1 MERSMKCLA
10 ALILACG
17 MLAGCD
23 RVLVPGGEVV
33 FQASS
38 VPTSTRTAYSG
49 ERTSDSGVVKERIDW
64 ITGDK
69 FTVWSDKAH
78 ALDDATLHTGD
89 YVITSV
95 ETDDD
100 RIRSRAKVK
109 STNDNGLQWDT
120 ALGPHTFYARFPND
134 QAKLDGDKMTAA
146 IPATQTLLY
155 DTESGAISPD
165 MQYAFMFAKTTVAAG
180 VDKVLLPFSPVF
192 TALEFEV
199 GGGGNGQVDLTS
211 FKLTSTTDAITG
223 GFEVACASGAV
234 SLTGT
239 PGLTASLDLSNL
251 PNGKLTVTG
260 TSSVTVTVFGV
271 PKALKNLTLE
281 VKGDQILTR
290 TLKLSDKNGNMLTF
304 DACKKYRILGLS
316 LPELLK
322 AEGEDVD
329 WDIQA
334 QGEPLVW
341 D

>member
-49 ERTSDSGVVKERIDW
+49 ERTSESGVVKERIDW

-239 PGLTASLDLSNL
+239 PGLTASLDTELRAAL
-251 PNGKLTVTG
+251 PD
-260 TSSVTVTVFGV
+260 
-271 PKALKNLTLE
+271 LKNLTLE

-334 QGEPLVW
+334 IGETLIW